1 MISELS
7 EDQKKEQEFLSKYDP
22 GEYERPSIASDV
34 LVFST
39 EGSVLKL
46 LLIRRNDYPFKG
58 KWCLPGSFIGANETA
73 EEAASRTLLKETG
86 MTGIAMEQLYT
97 FSKIDRDPRMRII
110 SVSYI
115 AMVPNRVL
123 RFRKGIR
130 DGEAVLFDVVRTED
144 GFVLTSDFEEP
155 DLSGAE
161 RGTTPSEVQGQATVL
176 PETKDRNT
184 ALPEAK
190 THGILVRKGDIA
202 FDHAEIIQTALD
214 RMAGKIDY
222 TDIGF
227 HFLDDKDAFTLTDL
241 RLIYNAVKGVEHDI
255 GNFRR
260 FIKNRYIVTG
270 KIINNREDRKGFG
283 RPAATYR
290 YIGVN
295 RQQPAK

>member
-1 MISELS
+1 MIPEISED
-7 EDQKKEQEFLSKYDP
+7 EKKEQEFLSQYDP
-22 GEYERPSIASDV
+22 NEYDRPSIASDV

-58 KWCLPGSFIGANETA
+58 KWCLPGSFIGKDETA

-97 FSKIDRDPRMRII
+97 FSGIDRDPRMRII
-110 SVSYI
+110 SVTYI
-115 AMVPNRVL
+115 AMVPNKAMQ
-123 RFRKGIR
+123 FRKGVH
-130 DGEAVLFDVVRTED
+130 DGEAVLFDVVRTEN
-144 GFVLTSDFEEP
+144 GFELAADP
-155 DLSGAE
+155 DELD
-161 RGTTPSEVQGQATVL
+161 L
-176 PETKDRNT
+176 PVNEDRRIRVC
-184 ALPEAK
+184 
-190 THGILVRKGDIA
+190 HSDIA
-202 FDHAEIIQTALD
+202 FDHGEIIQTALD

-227 HFLDDKDAFTLTDL
+227 NFLDDKEAFTLTDL

-260 FIKNRYIVTG
+260 FIKNRYIITG

-290 YIGVN
+290 YTGVN
-295 RQQPAK
+295 RQQPVRRTFIDPEVDQ

>member
-1 MISELS
+1 
-7 EDQKKEQEFLSKYDP
+7 
-22 GEYERPSIASDV
+22 
-34 LVFST
+34 
-39 EGSVLKL
+39 
-46 LLIRRNDYPFKG
+46 
-58 KWCLPGSFIGANETA
+58 
-73 EEAASRTLLKETG
+73 

-115 AMVPNRVL
+115 AMVPNRAM
-123 RFRKGIR
+123 RFRKGIG
-130 DGEAVLFDVVRTED
+130 DGAAVLFDVVRTGD
-144 GFVLTSDFEEP
+144 GFELLSDFEEP
-155 DLSGAE
+155 DF
-161 RGTTPSEVQGQATVL
+161 
-176 PETKDRNT
+176 
-184 ALPEAK
+184 PEAES
-190 THGILVRKGDIA
+190 HGFRVSRSDIA

-227 HFLDDKDAFTLTDL
+227 HFLADREAFTLTDL

-260 FIKNRYIVTG
+260 FIKNRYIITG

-290 YIGVN
+290 YTGVN
-295 RQQPAK
+295 RQQPLSSD

>member
-1 MISELS
+1 MIPEITDA
-7 EDQKKEQEFLSKYDP
+7 ERKEQEFLSQYDP
-22 GEYERPSIASDV
+22 NEYERPSIASDV

-46 LLIRRNDYPFKG
+46 LLIKRNDYPFKG
-58 KWCLPGSFIGANETA
+58 KWCLPGSFIGTDETA

-115 AMVPNRVL
+115 AMVPNRAM

-144 GFVLTSDFEEP
+144 GFELLSDLTDPSLQGTP
-155 DLSGAE
+155 D
-161 RGTTPSEVQGQATVL
+161 
-176 PETKDRNT
+176 
-184 ALPEAK
+184 
-190 THGILVRKGDIA
+190 HGIRVRKNEIA

-227 HFLDDKDAFTLTDL
+227 HFLDDREAFTLTDL

-260 FIKNRYIVTG
+260 FIKNRYIITG

-290 YIGVN
+290 YTGVN
-295 RQQPAK
+295 RQQPLSSD